1 MDVCPVG
8 SIIVKEKGFVT
19 PIGER
24 KYDKSPIGS
33 DVENMQI
40 TSN

>member
-8 SIIVKEKGFVT
+8 SIIVKEKGFNI

-24 KYDKSPIGS
+24 KYDKTPIGS
-33 DVENMQI
+33 DIENMLI
-40 TSN
+40 SKT